1 MGGYCLGTHLD
12 GFWLQSGTAKT
23 AAHVDADGHSM
34 FSAVIA
40 DRYHPVG
47 EQVMPHMNVG
57 ANAEEYLQERAAVA
71 AKWAGIKPDDIL
83 TGVREI
89 STKIGGKMQK
99 EYAIPIAIP
108 VSSEAVEG
116 EDGEQAP
123 VAFKQQPL
131 AWIAERNRAQF
142 GDQMKV
148 AQMADPVTGASV
160 DHITL
165 GEQAMQELVGAT
177 HATVFGNQA
186 IDDLIVSAKALG
198 AVTGPKYV
206 NIGLRVDADVL
217 NFMAN

>member
-1 MGGYCLGTHLD
+1 MV
-12 GFWLQSGTAKT
+12 LQSGTAKT
-23 AAHVDADGHSM
+23 AAHIDADGHSM

-47 EQVMPHMNVG
+47 EQVMPHLNVG
-57 ANAEEYLQERAAVA
+57 EDAEKHLQERADIA

-89 STKIGGKMQK
+89 NTPIGGKMEK

-108 VSSEAVEG
+108 VTREAG
-116 EDGEQAP
+116 EDEEQTP

-142 GDQMKV
+142 GEQMKV
-148 AQMADPVTGASV
+148 AQMFDPITKAPV
-160 DHITL
+160 DHILL
-165 GEQAMQELVGAT
+165 GEEAMNELVGAT
-177 HATVFGNQA
+177 HSTVFGSQG

-198 AVTGPKYV
+198 EITGPKYV
-206 NIGLRVDADVL
+206 NIGLRVDADIL